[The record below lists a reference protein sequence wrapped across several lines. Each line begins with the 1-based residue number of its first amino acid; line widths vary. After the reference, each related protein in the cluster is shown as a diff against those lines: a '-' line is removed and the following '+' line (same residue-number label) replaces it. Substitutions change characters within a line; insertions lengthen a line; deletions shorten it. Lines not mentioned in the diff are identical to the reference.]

1 MLKEDGKE
9 LFLEQSENANLTEIW
24 KRVGTMCSVESEIL
38 NFRKSPVGSRDKDR
52 KKTYMYVRL

>member
-1 MLKEDGKE
+1 MLKEDRKE

-24 KRVGTMCSVESEIL
+24 KRVGTVCSVESEIL
-38 NFRKSPVGSRDKDR
+38 NFCKSPVGSRDKDR